1 MTWEEME
8 GTMAFIVEQ
17 QAQINVTID
26 RLSEKVNRNS
36 DGISALLAMAEIQA
50 SEIRD
55 LTESTRGLTESTSD
69 LRESTQAL
77 AERRRESDERGR
89 RTDERLDALINIVE
103 RHVSEGRNGKSSAP
117 GAGGAHQ
124 PKALGVGLPAF
135 GLGLEPAGDADA
147 GDGVAGGD
155 FAEVGVDA
163 GAVGDGLG
171 AAGVE
176 AAAGGRV
183 DGRGHV
189 ALEDDAVALVR
200 GVGDGDGGEQG
211 ARVGVERVG
220 VQLLGRGH
228 LDDAAEVHDGHAV
241 GDVLDDGEAV
251 RDEEVGEVELALQ
264 VFQKVDD
271 LRLHAHVER
280 GDGLVGHDELRVQ
293 GERPRDADAL
303 ALPAGELVRVAVYV
317 VGV

>member
-103 RHVSEGRNGKSSAP
+103 RHVSEGRNGKSSA
-117 GAGGAHQ
+117 
-124 PKALGVGLPAF
+124 
-135 GLGLEPAGDADA
+135 
-147 GDGVAGGD
+147 
-155 FAEVGVDA
+155 
-163 GAVGDGLG
+163 
-171 AAGVE
+171 
-176 AAAGGRV
+176 
-183 DGRGHV
+183 
-189 ALEDDAVALVR
+189 
-200 GVGDGDGGEQG
+200 
-211 ARVGVERVG
+211 
-220 VQLLGRGH
+220 
-228 LDDAAEVHDGHAV
+228 
-241 GDVLDDGEAV
+241 
-251 RDEEVGEVELALQ
+251 
-264 VFQKVDD
+264 
-271 LRLHAHVER
+271 
-280 GDGLVGHDELRVQ
+280 
-293 GERPRDADAL
+293 
-303 ALPAGELVRVAVYV
+303 
-317 VGV
+317 